1 MDTNLSVSET
11 YIIENLDRAIAEG
24 WIDVYYQPVIRAAN
38 GSVCNEESLARWIDP
53 EKGMIEPS
61 VFVPVLERS
70 GLIYKLDLYIIEK
83 VLKDTS
89 MQAIAGLHVLPQTVN
104 ISAKDFACCDM
115 LSEINKRLAVAGV
128 GPERFVIEI
137 RESAVAADPDHIR
150 LQLDRFREAGFQI
163 WMDEFGMGYS
173 SLDCIQ
179 TFNFDAVKLDM
190 RYVQRININKTRV
203 ILTALVKMATDMG
216 VDTIAVGVETKE
228 QADFLNEIGCSKQQG
243 FYYCQPI
250 PLSKIVERYEQ
261 GKQIGF
267 ENPAES
273 EYYENVGKI
282 SLYDLDNVIND
293 DNSALQKFFDAIPI
307 AVLENDGDKLYAVRC
322 NQSYRNFLEK
332 AFSISET
339 GRDADHSD
347 DLNRQGSGIF
357 NVISQAHGQT
367 KRILFEEKIGDAM
380 YINAFL
386 RHIADNPLTGV
397 SAYSIAILSIN
408 ENAMS
413 GVTFA
418 RVARALS
425 ADYINLYYVD
435 LDDDSF
441 IEYNPDAERAD
452 LSVERHGED
461 FFNAS
466 RNDAMAYI
474 YAADRDK
481 FLDSFTKRIIIDAID
496 NSGTFTL
503 SYRLMINGEPR
514 YVNMKAVRM
523 DDHHIIIGV
532 NDVDAYM
539 RRMEAIERVREEQAT
554 YARITA
560 LSGEYIAIYSVDPET
575 GEYVEYNASSSYE
588 NLGLA
593 KTGINFFEE
602 TRRLA
607 VDTVHPEDVGRLA
620 SIFTKE
626 NVIREIEAS
635 GLFEMNYRLMLQ
647 RSPVYVSLRAAMID
661 EKDGPRIIV
670 GVSNIDER
678 VRRDMEYSSSL
689 QEAKEKA
696 NVDALTGVKN
706 KHAYVDLEL
715 ELNSMIDNDV
725 PVEFA
730 IIVLDLNGLKAI
742 NDAHGH
748 QTGDNF
754 LKAGCHAI
762 CDIFDHSPVFR
773 VGGDEFAVV
782 ARNRDYEHLDE
793 LMGEMHLHNARCIEK
808 RKNPDTNGSADKK
821 SKAARMTV
829 EAGQHVRSA
838 DQSIDLSG
846 AEAGEIYD
854 FMPEDVVI
862 ACGMARYEGDRSVA
876 AVFDR
881 ADLAMYENK
890 KMLKGLQNV
899 KAGQ

>member
-11 YIIENLDRAIAEG
+11 YIIENLDRAITEG
-24 WIDVYYQPVIRAAN
+24 WIDVYYQPIIRAAN

-115 LSEINKRLAVAGV
+115 LSEINKRLAAAGV

-179 TFNFDAVKLDM
+179 TFNVDAVKLDM

-282 SLYDLDNVIND
+282 SLYDLDNVISD

-367 KRILFEEKIGDAM
+367 KRILFEEKIGDVM

-466 RNDAMAYI
+466 RNDATAYI

-503 SYRLMINGEPR
+503 SYRLMINGESR

-620 SIFTKE
+620 NIFTKE

-661 EKDGPRIIV
+661 EKDGPRIVV

>member
-24 WIDVYYQPVIRAAN
+24 WIDVYYQPIIRAAN

-115 LSEINKRLAVAGV
+115 LSEINKRLAAAGV

-179 TFNFDAVKLDM
+179 TFNVDAVKLDM

-282 SLYDLDNVIND
+282 SLYDLDNVISD

-367 KRILFEEKIGDAM
+367 KRILFEEKIGDVM

-466 RNDAMAYI
+466 RNDATAYI

-620 SIFTKE
+620 NIFTKE

-661 EKDGPRIIV
+661 EKDGPRIVV

-808 RKNPDTNGSADKK
+808 RKNPDTSGSADKK